1 MTGTTPSAR
10 NRRRA
15 LGNVACAAM
24 MVLEGCAVG
33 PNFARPKA
41 PPVTGYAPRPLPEVT
56 AATDVHGGAA
66 QHFIRGMDVPGAW
79 WELFHSAPLDA
90 LVRRA
95 LEANPTLAAA
105 QATLRE
111 AEAQLRAGEGAL
123 FPTLSG
129 DASRLHERV
138 TTAPEGGNVALPAF
152 TLNAPSL
159 SVSYVFDIWGG
170 TRRGI
175 EALRAEQ
182 QFQRFELEASYL
194 TISSNV
200 VTAAINEAALRGEIA
215 ATQEIIGIE
224 TQEVAGLAR
233 QFNIGAAADTAVL
246 AQRAALAQA
255 QAQLP
260 PLQKQLEQQ
269 RNQLRAFLG
278 AFPNA
283 TLQTRFVL
291 TSLELPKTLPVSL
304 PSRLVEQRPDI
315 RASEALLHQASAQI
329 GVATANMLPQLT
341 LSGSYGA
348 EGVGGLFGPALA
360 VWSIGPGLTQPLFE
374 GGKLYEQRRAAI
386 EAYRA
391 AAAQYRQTVIAA
403 FQNVAD
409 ALRALET
416 DAAAVS
422 AQAAAQTAAAES
434 LAASQ
439 RQFHLGAISYLS
451 LLTAEQTY
459 QQARL
464 NFVEAEATRFSDTA
478 ALFEAL
484 GGGWWHRA
492 DVAQD
497 DPRSR
502 IPPKYD
508 TSAR

>member
-1 MTGTTPSAR
+1 MNRTTSGI
-10 NRRRA
+10 RRRRRTLSTA
-15 LGNVACAAM
+15 AGAAVFVLG
-24 MVLEGCAVG
+24 GCAVG
-33 PNFARPKA
+33 PNFARPKP
-41 PPVTGYAPRPLPEVT
+41 PPVSGYTPHPLRAVT
-56 AATDVHGGAA
+56 VATDVHGGAA
-66 QHFIRGMDVPGAW
+66 QRFVRGMDIPGAW
-79 WELFHSAPLDA
+79 WELFHSSPLDA
-90 LVRRA
+90 LVRHA

-111 AEAQLRAGEGAL
+111 AEAQLRAGESAL
-123 FPTLSG
+123 FPTLTAN
-129 DASRLHERV
+129 ASTSQERV
-138 TTAPEGGNVALPAF
+138 STAPEGTNVAFPAF
-152 TLNAPSL
+152 TLNTASL
-159 SVSYVFDIWGG
+159 SVSYVFDLWGG

-175 EALRAEQ
+175 EALRAER

-224 TQEVAGLAR
+224 TQEVAGLER
-233 QFNIGAAADTAVL
+233 EFNIGAAADTAVL

-260 PLQKQLEQQ
+260 PLQKQLAQQ

-278 AFPNA
+278 AFPSE
-283 TLQTRFVL
+283 TLGTRFVL
-291 TSLELPKTLPVSL
+291 SSLELPQTLPVSL

-315 RASEALLHQASAQI
+315 RASEALLHQASAEI

-341 LSGSYGA
+341 LSGSYGT

-360 VWSIGPGLTQPLFE
+360 VWSVGPGLTQPLFE

-386 EAYRA
+386 EAYRV
-391 AAAQYRQTVIAA
+391 AAAQYRQTVITA

-416 DAAAVS
+416 DAETVR
-422 AQAAAQTAAAES
+422 AQAGAEAAAAQS
-434 LAASQ
+434 LDASR

-464 NFVEAEATRFSDTA
+464 SLVEAQATRFSDTA

-492 DVAQD
+492 DVGQA
-497 DPRSR
+497 PRSR
-502 IPPKYD
+502 YPPIFD
-508 TSAR
+508 TLAR

>member
-1 MTGTTPSAR
+1 MNRTTSGAR
-10 NRRRA
+10 NRRRM
-15 LGNVACAAM
+15 LGGVARAAVF
-24 MVLEGCAVG
+24 VLGGCAVG
-33 PNFARPKA
+33 PNFARPNP
-41 PPVTGYAPRPLPEVT
+41 PPVTGYAPHPLPAVT
-56 AATDVHGGAA
+56 GATDVHGGAA
-66 QHFIRGMDVPGAW
+66 QRFIGGMDVPGAW
-79 WELFHSAPLDA
+79 WELFHSSLLDA

-95 LEANPTLAAA
+95 LEANPTLAAG

-111 AEAQLRAGEGAL
+111 AEAQLRAGESAL
-123 FPTLSG
+123 FPTLTG
-129 DASRLHERV
+129 NASTLQQRI
-138 TTAPEGGNVALPAF
+138 TTAAEGGNVALPPF
-152 TLNAPSL
+152 TLNAASL

-170 TRRGI
+170 TRREI
-175 EALRAEQ
+175 EALRAER

-194 TISSNV
+194 TISGDV
-200 VTAAINEAALRGEIA
+200 VTAAIKEAALRGEIA

-260 PLQKQLEQQ
+260 PLQNQLAQQ

-278 AFPNA
+278 AFPSE
-283 TLQTRFVL
+283 TLGTRFVL

-341 LSGSYGA
+341 LSGSYGS

-360 VWSIGPGLTQPLFE
+360 AWSIGPGLTQPLFE

-391 AAAQYRQTVIAA
+391 AAAQYRQTVITA

-422 AQAAAQTAAAES
+422 AQAAAEAAAAES

-464 NFVEAEATRFSDTA
+464 NLVEAEATRFSDTA

-492 DVAQD
+492 DVA
-497 DPRSR
+497 PASPSG
-502 IPPKYD
+502 IPQIFD